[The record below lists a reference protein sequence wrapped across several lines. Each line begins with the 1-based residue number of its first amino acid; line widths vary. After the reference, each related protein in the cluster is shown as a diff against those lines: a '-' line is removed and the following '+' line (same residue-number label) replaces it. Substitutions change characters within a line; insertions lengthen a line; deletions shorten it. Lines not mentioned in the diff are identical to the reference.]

1 MMSIFQFLG
10 IFIPVFIMLTI
21 YLWLCSLPS
30 SKLKES
36 VETIELV
43 VFGLCLLVL
52 GFTLGT
58 IVPIN

>member
-1 MMSIFQFLG
+1 
-10 IFIPVFIMLTI
+10 MLTI